1 MNTELVVKI
10 ALKSWDFEY
19 NRFKKL
25 LDKLS
30 NEQLL
35 KEVAPGKN
43 TGIYLLGHLTAV
55 TDALRPM
62 FDLGPQLYPE
72 LLPVFISNPD
82 KSGLEMPTPDA
93 LREMWAKVTDTINAD
108 FQNMPAEDWFKRHS
122 MVSEEDFAKEPHR
135 NRYNV
140 LLSRTIHQGYH
151 AGQVALLVEKTTL

>member
-25 LDKLS
+25 LDKIS

-55 TDALRPM
+55 TDAMRPM
-62 FDLGPQLYPE
+62 FGLGTALFPE
-72 LLPVFISNPD
+72 LGLPFISTPD
-82 KSGLEMPTPDA
+82 KAGLEFPEPDA
-93 LREMWAKVTDTINAD
+93 LRHMWAQVMEKANAD
-108 FQNMPAEDWFKRHS
+108 FHNMPAEDWFKRHNS
-122 MVSEEDFAKEPHR
+122 MTDEDFVKEPHR
-135 NRYNV
+135 NRFSV
-140 LLSRTIHQGYH
+140 LMSRTIHQGYH
-151 AGQVALLVEKTTL
+151 AGQVALLVEKTA

>member
-10 ALKSWDFEY
+10 ALNSWNFEY

-25 LDKLS
+25 LDKIS

-43 TGIYLLGHLTAV
+43 TGIYLFGHLTAV
-55 TDALRPM
+55 ADAMRPM
-62 FDLGPQLYPE
+62 FDLGPALFPE
-72 LLPVFISNPD
+72 LGLPFVSTPD
-82 KSGLEMPTPDA
+82 KSGLEFPTPDA
-93 LREMWAKVTDTINAD
+93 LRAMWAQVLEKSNAD

-135 NRYNV
+135 NRFSV
-140 LLSRTIHQGYH
+140 LLSRTIHQAYH
-151 AGQVALLVEKTTL
+151 AGQVALLVEKTA